1 VFEPVVRFVNKV
13 RARPER
19 VTDRIFLTY
28 GVFEPLAEPD
38 RAMAGALEKM
48 TGEMRVV
55 EALDGHNWINWRDR
69 LLAGLGWLL
78 PGEARLIYS

>member
-1 VFEPVVRFVNKV
+1 VVRFVNKV

-19 VTDRIFLTY
+19 VVDRIFMTY

-38 RAMAGALEKM
+38 RAMTEVLGQM
-48 TGEMRVV
+48 TDEIRVV

-69 LLAGLGWLL
+69 LLDGLGWLF
-78 PGEARLIYS
+78 PGEARLIYPG